1 MSAESAKSRFD
12 RALTE
17 LQVGLKVVPVGV
29 AKAGAWRYAF
39 LYELLPRWFPEIP
52 EQARAIRRSEARRVL
67 VQHYLD
73 NVVAAERRMIGKV
86 FHVLRWTKR
95 ELDRTIAVLLEEGT
109 VQEVEVG
116 KDGLQLVS
124 TCALKREV

>member
-1 MSAESAKSRFD
+1 MSAEIAKSRFD

-29 AKAGAWRYAF
+29 AEAGAWRYAF

-52 EQARAIRRSEARRVL
+52 ERARAIGRSEARRVL
-67 VQHYLD
+67 VQYYLD

-86 FHVLRWTKR
+86 FHALRWTKR
-95 ELDRTIAVLLEEGT
+95 ELDRTIAALLEVGA

>member
-1 MSAESAKSRFD
+1 
-12 RALTE
+12 
-17 LQVGLKVVPVGV
+17 
-29 AKAGAWRYAF
+29 
-39 LYELLPRWFPEIP
+39 LPRWFPETP

-86 FHVLRWTKR
+86 FHVPRWTKR
-95 ELDRTIAVLLEEGT
+95 ELDRTIAALLEVGA